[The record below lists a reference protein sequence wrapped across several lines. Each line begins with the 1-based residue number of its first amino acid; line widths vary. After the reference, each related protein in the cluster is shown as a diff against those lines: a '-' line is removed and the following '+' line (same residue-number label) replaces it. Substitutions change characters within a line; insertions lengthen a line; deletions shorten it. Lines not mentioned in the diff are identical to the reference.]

1 MPFVADE
8 APSRRAWLVAGA
20 VVVVSVAVFLLIAE
34 DLLDGGGLISHDHS
48 VLGWFVENRTDT
60 WISVARAVSTM
71 GSFPVLF
78 GIGVVGFVLLWRH
91 GTSLVLAAAPA
102 LALCLAS
109 LTSTLAKSLF
119 GRDRPPVEVR
129 AVTVSLEA
137 FPSGHAANSAAF
149 FLAWALVLG
158 LAVVTGRLAKLA
170 LVAAAAVLAG
180 CVGISRLVLGVH
192 WLSDVVA
199 GWALGTA
206 IAVVVVMAAWW
217 LAVHRTA
224 VLRAA
229 LPDS

>member
-8 APSRRAWLVAGA
+8 APSRRSWLIAGA
-20 VVVVSVAVFLLIAE
+20 VVAASLAVFLLIAE

-48 VLGWFVENRTDT
+48 VLAWFVENRTDT
-60 WISVARAVSTM
+60 WVSVARAISTM
-71 GSFPVLF
+71 GSFLVLF
-78 GIGVVGFVLLWRH
+78 GVAVVGFVLLWRR
-91 GTSLVLAAAPA
+91 GTSLVLAAAPG

-109 LTSTLAKSLF
+109 LTSTVAKSVF
-119 GRDRPPVEVR
+119 GRDRPPVDVR

-137 FPSGHAANSAAF
+137 FPSGHAANSASF
-149 FLAWALVLG
+149 FLAGALVLG
-158 LAVVTGRLAKLA
+158 LVVVSGRLAKLA

-206 IAVVVVMAAWW
+206 IAVMVVMVAWW
-217 LAVHRTA
+217 LAARRTPRG
-224 VLRAA
+224 RAA
-229 LPDS
+229 LPSS